1 MKGISTPVIALL
13 LIMIGAG
20 GLLLT
25 SYDSPGNLKPV
36 WGTDLKTVFQSN
48 GERIY
53 YTGYNDRGQQIRI
66 SGGPMWL
73 YMHGG
78 SCVDCHGI
86 NGRGGLPVMMG
97 TEIPPDIT
105 YKALTSETGHG
116 EEEHPPYTDEMIK
129 TAIREGIDPAGE
141 PLDPTMP
148 RWQMSDSDLND
159 LLEYLKTL

>member
-1 MKGISTPVIALL
+1 MKGISTPLIAVL

-25 SYDSPGNLKPV
+25 SYDSPGNLKPI
-36 WGTDLKTVFQSN
+36 WGTDLKTDFQSS

-86 NGRGGLPVMMG
+86 NGRGGIPVMMG

-105 YKALTSETGHG
+105 YEALTSGHG
-116 EEEHPPYTDEMIK
+116 EEEHPPYTDETIK
-129 TAIREGIDPAGE
+129 IAIKDGIDPASE
-141 PLDPTMP
+141 PLNPTMP